1 MEKVLQKL
9 QVEAHMVTHYQVQF
23 EVGIRNGILEKV
35 D

>member
-1 MEKVLQKL
+1 MQKL

-23 EVGIRNGILEKV
+23 EAGIGNGILKKV